1 MLYTGVDYHR
11 RFSYLTTMNEKGEI
25 IAQKK
30 LPSNHEIVD
39 FLKEKRPGISRR
51 FYFKVERKKSGQS
64 AKTATATRLPEWI
77 YHVF

>member
-30 LPSNHEIVD
+30 LPSNGEIVD